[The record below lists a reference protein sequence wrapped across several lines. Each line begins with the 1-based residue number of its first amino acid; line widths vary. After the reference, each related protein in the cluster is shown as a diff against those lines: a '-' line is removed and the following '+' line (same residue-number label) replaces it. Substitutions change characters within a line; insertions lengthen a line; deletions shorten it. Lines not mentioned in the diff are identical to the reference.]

1 MAACGLTSATTPQIA
16 ETDFFTS
23 HEALLLQYEEA
34 LTRVDS
40 TSGDW
45 YDCSAHMLWIG
56 DRTRQPDGAHVE
68 FLRGVRNPLGFKAG
82 PSLSVDDFLRLNEQ
96 LNPANEPGR
105 IVIISR
111 MGAGKVGDKLPAL
124 LRAAKKEGRSVV
136 WSCDPMHGNTVT
148 AANGR
153 KTRHFDAIL
162 SEVKDFFAAHRA
174 EGTHPGGVHFEMTGQ
189 EVTECVGGSTDITV
203 DNLNERYETQCDPRL
218 NASQALEL
226 AFLLAEQL
234 KSERLSVARARPAV

>member
-68 FLRGVRNPLGFKAG
+68 FLRGVRNPLGFKCG
-82 PSLSVDDFLRLNEQ
+82 PSLSTDDTLKLIDT
-96 LNPANEPGR
+96 LNPAN
-105 IVIISR
+105 
-111 MGAGKVGDKLPAL
+111 
-124 LRAAKKEGRSVV
+124 
-136 WSCDPMHGNTVT
+136 
-148 AANGR
+148 
-153 KTRHFDAIL
+153 
-162 SEVKDFFAAHRA
+162 
-174 EGTHPGGVHFEMTGQ
+174 
-189 EVTECVGGSTDITV
+189 
-203 DNLNERYETQCDPRL
+203 
-218 NASQALEL
+218 
-226 AFLLAEQL
+226 
-234 KSERLSVARARPAV
+234 